1 MPDRYDASSIQVLE
15 GLDPVRK
22 RPGMYIGDTGEYG
35 FHHLLREIINNAV
48 DEALAGY
55 ANTTLVTFHPNGAV
69 TVIDNG
75 RGIPVDEM
83 PKYKK
88 SALEVMM
95 TTLHSGGKF
104 EGKAYKVSGGLHG
117 VGISIVNAL
126 SEDTTVTVK
135 KEGKF
140 YRQSYSRGAVTTSLQ
155 ELSKTD
161 LTKDGVAEILS
172 EFNSGTAFTFKPDT
186 EIFKDMTFD
195 SDRIKKL
202 LRNYAFLTPGLTFL
216 ITDDRTQPLP
226 EKYGFHFEGG
236 IRSFVTYLNKSHAP
250 LHQPPFSV
258 EGEKDDVFVEV
269 ALQYHND
276 YHTDILS
283 FTNNIETKEGGFHET
298 GFKAAL
304 TRVLN
309 DYAKKNELLKGDA
322 TLSGE
327 DIREGLTAIV
337 SIKMSSERLQ
347 FEGQTKTKLG
357 NQEVRP
363 IVETVVGNALA
374 TYLEEHPAE
383 ASAIIQKNLIAQEA
397 RLAAQKAKETVQRKS
412 ALESSSLPGKLAD
425 CQSRDPAQ
433 AEIFVVE
440 GDSAGGPAKQGRDR
454 KFQAILPLRGKSL
467 NAEKSRLEKILDHE
481 NFRNLLIALG
491 AGVGEDLNLD
501 KLRYHRL
508 ILMNDADVDGKHI
521 TALVLTFL
529 FRFMRPLLEN
539 GYVYVAQPPLFK
551 IKSGKDITYVYSIEE
566 RDEKI
571 AELTGLGRNFI
582 ITRFKGL
589 GEMNADQLWETTM
602 DPERRILK
610 KITVDDASEADQIFS
625 MLMGEEVAP
634 RKRFI
639 QANAKK
645 ADLDV

>member
-1 MPDRYDASSIQVLE
+1 MSDKYDASSIQVLE

-35 FHHLLREIINNAV
+35 YHHLLREIINNAV
-48 DEALAGY
+48 DEALAGV
-55 ANTTLVTFHPNGAV
+55 ANSTLVTFHKDGSV

-95 TTLHSGGKF
+95 STLHSGGKF

-126 SEDTTVTVK
+126 SETTTVTVK
-135 KEGKF
+135 KEGAY
-140 YRQSYSRGAVTTSLQ
+140 YRQTYSRGEVTSKLLSLK
-155 ELSKTD
+155 EKEVTD
-161 LTKDGVAEILS
+161 TATALTTFE
-172 EFNSGTAFTFKPDT
+172 SGTAFTFKPDPKVFG
-186 EIFKDMTFD
+186 ELSFD
-195 SDRIKKL
+195 YDRIKKL
-202 LRNYAFLTPGLTFL
+202 LRNYAFLTPGISFL
-216 ITDDRTQPLP
+216 VTDERADSHPVQ
-226 EKYGFHFEGG
+226 YGFHFEGG
-236 IRSFVTYLNKSHAP
+236 IKSFVSYMNRSHAP
-250 LHQPPFSV
+250 LHQPPFFV
-258 EGEKDDVFVEV
+258 TEERDDILVEV
-269 ALQYHND
+269 ALQYHDD

-298 GFKAAL
+298 GFKSAL
-304 TRVLN
+304 TRALN
-309 DYAKKNELLKGDA
+309 DYAKKHELLKNDA
-322 TLSGE
+322 ILSGE
-327 DIREGLTAIV
+327 DVREGLTAVI

-363 IVETVVGNALA
+363 IVETIVGSALT
-374 TYLEEHPAE
+374 TYLEEHPSE
-383 ASAIIQKNLIAQEA
+383 AQAIIQKNLIAQEA
-397 RLAAQKAKETVQRKS
+397 RIAAQKAKETVQRKS

-425 CQSRDPAQ
+425 CQSRIPAE

-467 NAEKSRLEKILDHE
+467 NAEKARLEKILDHE

-529 FRFMRPLLEN
+529 FRFMRPIIEN

-551 IKSGKDITYVYSIEE
+551 IKAGKEITYVYTVEE
-566 RDEKI
+566 RDEIVK
-571 AELTGLGRNFI
+571 GLNSSNRNFI

-602 DPERRILK
+602 DPETRILK
-610 KITVDDASEADQIFS
+610 QITIEDASEADQTFT